1 MAEELGRKADKAFVD
16 EEYETSVQLYSDALQ
31 LNPSDAVLFASRAQ
45 AYLKLDRYMD
55 AISDTN
61 KAIELNPNLPK
72 AYLRK
77 GVACFNLEEYQT
89 AKAAFEAGLQR
100 DPNNPQLKN
109 KIRECEAKL
118 IEEASGDQQSGLK
131 TPKPLSENPTP
142 METVKDGDV
151 EATPMETANGGEETA
166 SPAAV
171 QTPPPPAP
179 PRYRHE
185 FYQTSDTVVVT
196 VFAKNIQADQLEI
209 QFGEQILSLEIK
221 VADGETYVLQNRL
234 FGKIKPTECKYS
246 RLSTK
251 VEIRLVKAEP
261 VQWKKLEYDPK
272 LAELPA
278 PKANPESSKGYPSST
293 KKTKDWDKL
302 EAEVKKQEKDE
313 KLEGDAALN
322 KLFQDIYKDA
332 DEDTRRAMNKS
343 FVESNGTVL
352 STNWKEV
359 SSKQVEKSPPKG
371 MEVKSWDQ

>member
-16 EEYETSVQLYSDALQ
+16 EEYETSVQLYSDAIQ
-31 LNPSDAVLFASRAQ
+31 LNPCDAVLFASRAQ
-45 AYLKLDRYMD
+45 AYLKLELYTD
-55 AISDTN
+55 AIADTN
-61 KAIELNPNLPK
+61 KAIDLNPDLTR
-72 AYLRK
+72 AYFRK
-77 GVACFNLEEYQT
+77 GVACFSLEEYQT
-89 AKAAFEAGLQR
+89 AKAAFEAGLQV
-100 DPNNPQLKN
+100 DPNNSQLKS

-118 IEEASGDQQSGLK
+118 IASGDQQSGLESLK
-131 TPKPLSENPTP
+131 SLSENPTP
-142 METVKDGDV
+142 METVKEGDV
-151 EATPMETANGGEETA
+151 EATPMETANGVEDSA
-166 SPAAV
+166 SPDGDL
-171 QTPPPPAP
+171 TPLPPAP
-179 PRYRHE
+179 PRYRYE
-185 FYQTSDTVVVT
+185 FYQTSNAVVVT
-196 VFAKNIQADQLEI
+196 VFAKNIQLEQLSVD
-209 QFGEQILSLEIK
+209 FGEQVLSLVIK
-221 VADGETYVLQNRL
+221 VPDGEPYVLQKRL
-234 FGKIKPTECKYS
+234 FGKIKPTECKFS

-251 VEIRLVKAEP
+251 VEVRLVKAEP

-278 PKANPESSKGYPSST
+278 PKATPESSRRYPSST